1 MSSLGK
7 EGRIELP
14 EHSRWSLLC
23 WALAVIWAA
32 SPYSPPPSR
41 SAPPRPAPFCTAS
54 SPSLPSTSSPAP
66 GTLLISQVCFLT
78 RESLIRSKHTWRGSG
93 CRGLSS
99 KEVSSRGL
107 FTWSVFDHQPRDT
120 RNLCKRTKKPNK
132 TFCNPRSTKGN
143 RHANKQ
149 LPLSK
154 SDGSDLGVGEGG
166 MSSKPHRRVT
176 GLKMQEVSPVP
187 RSYGIKGREGRKQ

>member
-7 EGRIELP
+7 EGQIELP

-32 SPYSPPPSR
+32 SPYSPPL
-41 SAPPRPAPFCTAS
+41 PRPAQFCTAS
-54 SPSLPSTSSPAP
+54 SPSLASTSSQAP
-66 GTLLISQVCFLT
+66 GMLLISQVCFLS

-93 CRGLSS
+93 CRVLSS
-99 KEVSSRGL
+99 KEVSSWGL

-166 MSSKPHRRVT
+166 MSSKPHSRVT
-176 GLKMQEVSPVP
+176 GLKMQEVSLVP
-187 RSYGIKGREGRKQ
+187 QKLRDQRQGRTEAVS